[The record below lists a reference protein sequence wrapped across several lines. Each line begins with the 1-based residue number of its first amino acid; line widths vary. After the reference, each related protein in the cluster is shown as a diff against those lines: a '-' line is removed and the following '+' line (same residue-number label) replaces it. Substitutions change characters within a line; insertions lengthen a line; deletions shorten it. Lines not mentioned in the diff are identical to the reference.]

1 MNNEN
6 NKVVFNSK
14 QTSQL
19 LNNNV
24 IDDETLIDAY
34 IGNNSDKLRT
44 GTFSWCTFFLGIFY
58 LVYRRMWL
66 FALIVYI
73 ISIMIDNFVKS
84 ELLNIIIGIVVAIVE
99 AAIFKNIYVSKVR
112 KKVEK
117 IKKENQDKSPEQL
130 VNICSLRGGPSI
142 LYTLIL
148 IILLLIINLVRL
160 HTEYMSYAE
169 EKDSI
174 FKDDIVNEDTKIKR
188 GNLTLTALKG
198 YFVTE
203 DNDNTYK
210 ITYKEKKTK
219 AFCILGI
226 SNYKTNSIEEVEK
239 TLKDKRKLT
248 YNEDVPIKEKTIDKA
263 TWKYIETKSYKYYAT
278 YYDGNE
284 YRIEFMM
291 YEDGFDNK
299 CSKVYK
305 EALKSIKMK

>member
-24 IDDETLIDAY
+24 IDDEALIDAY
-34 IGNNSDKLRT
+34 IGNSSDKLRT

-84 ELLNIIIGIVVAIVE
+84 ELLNIIIGIVVAIVA
-99 AAIFKNIYVSKVR
+99 AAIFKNIYVSNVR

-117 IKKENQDKSPEQL
+117 IKKENKDKSPEQL

-169 EKDSI
+169 EEDSI

-188 GNLTLTALKG
+188 GKLTLTALKG

-203 DNDNTYK
+203 DNNYTYK

-226 SNYKTNSIEEVEK
+226 SNYKANSIEEVEK
-239 TLKDKRKLT
+239 ALKDKRKLT

-299 CSKVYK
+299 CSNVYK
-305 EALKSIKMK
+305 EVLKSIEIE